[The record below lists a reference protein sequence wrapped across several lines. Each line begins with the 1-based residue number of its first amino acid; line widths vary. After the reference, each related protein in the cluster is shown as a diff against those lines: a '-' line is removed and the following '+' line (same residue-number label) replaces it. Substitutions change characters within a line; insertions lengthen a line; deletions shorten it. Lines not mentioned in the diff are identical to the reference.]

1 MWGSIIG
8 IIVTLT
14 LSILAAP
21 LAADA
26 QQAGK
31 VPRLGVV
38 FPAELPS
45 PEEPNLAAFR
55 QALRHL
61 GYVEGQTVAL
71 ESRYAL
77 GRGEHFP
84 ELIAELVQLQVDI
97 LVVGSVRAA
106 VAAKQATQ
114 AIPIVFLGA
123 PDPVETGLVASLAR
137 PGGNITGLSFAFSE
151 GFGGKWVEFLKE
163 AVPEA
168 SHVAFLQHP
177 ASSGVWLVQ
186 DIQSAAQAL
195 GLTFQA
201 FWVSEPEEIDGA
213 FAMMTAQRVGALI
226 VGSHFFL
233 YAHHNRVIDLA
244 AHYRLPAMYP
254 LRNFVD
260 AGGLMS
266 YGISIAD
273 LWRRAA
279 TYVDKILKGA
289 KPADL
294 PVEQPIKFELVL
306 NLKTAKALGRTMPPS
321 LLFQADEVIR

>member
-1 MWGSIIG
+1 MK
-8 IIVTLT
+8 TLALLLT
-14 LSILAAP
+14 LALCVAPSVAAQP
-21 LAADA
+21 
-26 QQAGK
+26 AGK
-31 VPRLGVV
+31 VPRLGVL

-61 GYVEGQTVAL
+61 GYVEGQSVAI

-77 GRGEHFP
+77 GRGERFP
-84 ELIAELVQLQVDI
+84 ELIAELMQLQVDI
-97 LVVGSVRAA
+97 LVVGSARAA
-106 VAAKQATQ
+106 VVAKQATQ
-114 AIPIVFLGA
+114 AMPIVFLGA
-123 PDPVETGLVASLAR
+123 ADPVETGLVASLAQ
-137 PGGNITGLSFAFSE
+137 PGGNLTGLSFAFSE
-151 GFGGKWVEFLKE
+151 GFGGKWVEFLKG

-177 ASSGVWLVQ
+177 ASSGAWLVH
-186 DIQSAAQAL
+186 DIQRAAQAL
-195 GLTFQA
+195 GLTLQT
-201 FWVSEPEEIDGA
+201 FWVREPEEIDGA
-213 FAMMTAQRVGALI
+213 FARMSAQRVGALI

-233 YAHHNRVIDLA
+233 YTHHNRVIDLA
-244 AHYRLPAMYP
+244 AQYRLPAMYP

-266 YGISIAD
+266 YGINIAD

-294 PVEQPIKFELVL
+294 PVEQPIKFELVI

-321 LLFQADEVIR
+321 LLFQADEVLR

>member
-1 MWGSIIG
+1 MWCSIVG
-8 IIVTLT
+8 VIVPLV

-26 QQAGK
+26 QQTGK
-31 VPRLGVV
+31 VPRLGVL
-38 FPAELPS
+38 FPAESPS

-55 QALRHL
+55 EALRHL
-61 GYVEGQTVAL
+61 GYVEGQTVAF
-71 ESRYAL
+71 EYRYAL
-77 GRGEHFP
+77 GRGERIP
-84 ELIAELVQLQVDI
+84 DLVAELVQLKVDI
-97 LVVGSVRAA
+97 LIVGSTRGA
-106 VAAKQATQ
+106 VTAKQATQ
-114 AIPIVFLGA
+114 AIPIVFVGT
-123 PDPVETGLVASLAR
+123 PDPVGSGLVTSLAR

-163 AVPEA
+163 AVPEV
-168 SHVAFLQHP
+168 SQVAFLQHP
-177 ASSGVWLVQ
+177 ASLGEWLVH

-195 GLTFQA
+195 GLTFQP
-201 FWVSEPEEIDGA
+201 FWVSEPAEIDGA
-213 FAMMTAQRVGALI
+213 FARMTAQRVGALI

-233 YAHHNRVIDLA
+233 YTHHHRVIDLA
-244 AHYRLPAMYP
+244 AHSRLPAMYP

-266 YGISIAD
+266 YGINIAD

-306 NLKTAKALGRTMPPS
+306 EPQDRQGAR
-321 LLFQADEVIR
+321 ADHAPVAPLPGG